1 MASRPRARYS
11 LLATRYLLVSAFS
24 FFYLLTHS
32 LTHSFLLYLF
42 PLTHSL
48 LDLLQRTITTRYG
61 VAIDGMRSLEY
72 AFGALV
78 PSAAAMARQGGDGAG
93 AGAGAGAAAACA
105 AETARA
111 ARGLLGQALLA
122 LRRWHFPF
130 ERRDLPAAVLRGL
143 QRPRLSVRP
152 CSQSLVLS
160 SFLRGD

>member
-1 MASRPRARYS
+1 M
-11 LLATRYLLVSAFS
+11 
-24 FFYLLTHS
+24 
-32 LTHSFLLYLF
+32 
-42 PLTHSL
+42 
-48 LDLLQRTITTRYG
+48 
-61 VAIDGMRSLEY
+61 AIDGTRSLEY

-78 PSAAAMARQGGDGAG
+78 PSAAAMAQAMAQQGDGR
-93 AGAGAGAAAACA
+93 AGAAARA

-143 QRPRLSVRP
+143 QRTRLSVRP
-152 CSQSLVLS
+152 RSQSLVLS